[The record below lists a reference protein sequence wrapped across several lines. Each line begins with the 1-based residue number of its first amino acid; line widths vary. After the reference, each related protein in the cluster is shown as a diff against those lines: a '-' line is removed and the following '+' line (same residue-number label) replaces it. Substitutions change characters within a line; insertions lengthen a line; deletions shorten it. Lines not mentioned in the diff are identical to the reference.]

1 MFRSILSMCTSE
13 LRELIARLDCA
24 NG

>member
-1 MFRSILSMCTSE
+1 MFRSIRSMCTSE
-13 LRELIARLDCA
+13 LREWIARLDCA